1 MRRLRPLQGIQFR
14 LGLAR
19 IFFLL
24 LFLVVGGR
32 AFQLQVLQGERL
44 KRLGERQH
52 LKEWIVLPKRGAVFD
67 RAGEPLALS
76 LESQSVYVRP
86 HRIQDPQAVSRS
98 LAKILNLN
106 FTDVK
111 QKVMSDKPFVWIKR
125 QIGSPEA
132 EQIQALNADG
142 VGMFYEPNR
151 YYPQG
156 QLAGQLIGFVG
167 RDSEGLEGLELQYN
181 DYIRGETG
189 SSVTERDALGRRVL
203 VQGVEGL
210 QIPPGG
216 DIQLTLDTSI
226 QHLAEKELEA
236 SITKY
241 RGKAGVAIVVEPFT
255 GEVLALANYPSF
267 NPNNFSQQSAQ
278 QRRNRAVADSF
289 EPGSTF
295 KTILAAAALE
305 EEVVGKEDLFYCEM
319 GKYPYAGKIIH
330 DTHPYG
336 WLPFSKIL
344 QVSSNIGFT
353 KVAEK
358 LKKERYFK
366 YIEKF
371 GFGEGTGVDM
381 PGEVPGL
388 LRKVESWSAIDLAT
402 HAFGQG
408 ISATPMQMVMAY
420 AAIANGGFLMRPYVV
435 RRVTNPKGDVLLENQ
450 PHVVRRVISE
460 KTSRLLTAMLKE
472 VTNDGG
478 TGMMASVEGFEVAG
492 KTGTAQKADLAHGGY
507 ATKKRVGS
515 FIGFVPADDPRLVVL
530 VLVDEPE
537 VNVYGG
543 VVAAPVFRNI
553 ARGALRHLAVAPQKP
568 ELIPAAAG
576 QAEVPARRPA
586 KKENEWVADGSPT
599 AVPDFLGLSL
609 REAIEK
615 SRSMKVKVKMQ
626 GYGYVVKQSPVAGG
640 RWNEDGVVVLNL
652 QG

>member
-1 MRRLRPLQGIQFR
+1 MRRPFQANRFR
-14 LGLAR
+14 LVFAKILFA
-19 IFFLL
+19 I

-32 AFQLQVLQGERL
+32 AFQLQVLQGEKLR
-44 KRLGERQH
+44 RLGERQH
-52 LKEWIVLPKRGAVFD
+52 LTEWIVLPKRGAFLD

-76 LESQSVYVRP
+76 VESQSVYARP
-86 HRIQDPQAVSRS
+86 HRIQNADAASRN
-98 LAKILNLN
+98 LAKMLHLD
-106 FTDVK
+106 FAEVK
-111 QKVMSDKPFVWIKR
+111 QKITSEKPFVWIKR
-125 QIGSPEA
+125 QITPGEA
-132 EQIQALNADG
+132 EQIQAMNLDG
-142 VGMFYEPNR
+142 LGMFYEPNR

-156 QLAGQLIGFVG
+156 QVAGQVLGFVG

-189 SSVTERDALGRRVL
+189 SSVIERDALGRVVL

-216 DIQLTLDTSI
+216 DIHLTLDSAI
-226 QHLAEKELEA
+226 QHLAEKELESA
-236 SITKY
+236 IVKN
-241 RGKAGVAIVVEPFT
+241 RAKAGVAIVLEPFT

-267 NPNNFSQQSAQ
+267 NPNNFSKESAQ

-295 KTILAAAALE
+295 KTILAATALE
-305 EEVVGKEDLFYCEM
+305 EGVVGKEDLFYCEM

-336 WLPFSKIL
+336 WLPFYKIL

-358 LKKERYFK
+358 VKKERYFN

-371 GFGEGTGVDM
+371 GFGKITGIDA
-381 PGEVPGL
+381 PGEVSGL
-388 LRKVESWSAIDLAT
+388 LRNAASWSSIDLAT

-408 ISATPMQMVMAY
+408 ISATPIQMAMAY
-420 AAIANGGFLMRPYVV
+420 AAVANGGFLMRPYIV
-435 RRVTNPKGDVLLENQ
+435 RRVLSPAGDVLYENQ

-460 KTSRLLTAMLKE
+460 KTSRLLASMLKE
-472 VTNDGG
+472 VTNEGG
-478 TGMMASVEGFEVAG
+478 TGVMANVEGFEVAG

-507 ATKKRVGS
+507 AAKKRVAS

-553 ARGALRHLAVAPQKP
+553 ARGALRQLAVAPQKP
-568 ELIPAAAG
+568 DAMPSPGGRDEVPLRRAAAK
-576 QAEVPARRPA
+576 AI
-586 KKENEWVADGSPT
+586 ADGLDEGAST
-599 AVPDFLGLSL
+599 VPDFVGLSL
-609 REAIEK
+609 REALDKARAI
-615 SRSMKVKVKMQ
+615 RVRVKMQ
-626 GYGYVVKQSPVAGG
+626 GNGYVVKQTPAPGAPWSE
-640 RWNEDGVVVLNL
+640 NELLVLNL

>member
-1 MRRLRPLQGIQFR
+1 MRRSYKGIRFR
-14 LGLAR
+14 LGLAK
-19 IFFLL
+19 I
-24 LFLVVGGR
+24 LFIALVAIVGGR
-32 AFQLQVLQGERL
+32 AVHLQIWQGESF

-52 LKEWIVLPKRGAVFD
+52 LKEWIVLPKRGALLD

-76 LESQSVYVRP
+76 LESQSVYARP
-86 HRIQDPQAVSRS
+86 HRIQDAEAMSRS
-98 LAKILNLN
+98 LAQILSLDLN
-106 FTDVK
+106 EVR
-111 QKVMSDKPFVWIKR
+111 QKLQAAKPFVWIKR
-125 QIGSPEA
+125 QVSPAEA
-132 EQIQALNADG
+132 DRIQALNLEG
-142 VGMFYEPNR
+142 LGMFYEPNR

-156 QLAGQLIGFVG
+156 QLAGQVIGFVN

-189 SSVTERDALGRRVL
+189 SSLIERDALGRRVL

-216 DIQLTLDTSI
+216 DIHLTLDSSI

-236 SITKY
+236 TISKY
-241 RGKAGVAIVVEPFT
+241 RAKAGVAIVVEPFT
-255 GEVLALANYPSF
+255 GEVLAMANYPAF
-267 NPNNFSQQSAQ
+267 NPNNFSQETAQ
-278 QRRNRAVADSF
+278 QRRNRAVADGF

-295 KTILAAAALE
+295 KTVLAAAALE
-305 EEVVGKEDLFYCEM
+305 EGVVGKEDLFYCEM
-319 GKYPYAGKIIH
+319 GKYAYAGKIIH

-371 GFGEGTGVDM
+371 GFGQMTGIDL

-388 LRKVESWSAIDLAT
+388 LRKAETWSAVDLAT

-408 ISATPMQMVMAY
+408 ISTTPMQLAMAY
-420 AAIANGGFLMRPYVV
+420 AAVANGGFLMKPYVV
-435 RRVTNPKGDVLLENQ
+435 RRVLSPKGEVLVENQ

-460 KTSRLLTAMLKE
+460 KTAHLLASMLKE
-472 VTNDGG
+472 VTNAGG
-478 TGMMASVEGFEVAG
+478 TGTMASVEGFEVAG

-507 ATKKRVGS
+507 AARKRVGS
-515 FIGFVPADDPRLVVL
+515 FVGFVPAEDPRLVVL

-568 ELIPAAAG
+568 DALPSPVAQAGIPI
-576 QAEVPARRPA
+576 RPPP
-586 KKENEWVADGSPT
+586 KKENNGAFGAGSDS
-599 AVPDFLGLSL
+599 VPDFVGLSL
-609 REAIEK
+609 REAVEK
-615 SRSMKVKVKMQ
+615 ARSMNVKVQMH
-626 GYGYVVKQSPVAGG
+626 GNGYVVKQAPAPGR
-640 RWNEDGVVVLNL
+640 RWNEEGVLVLNL

>member
-1 MRRLRPLQGIQFR
+1 LR
-14 LGLAR
+14 LGVAKV
-19 IFFLL
+19 FLML
-24 LFLVVGGR
+24 LFAVVAGR
-32 AFQLQVLQGERL
+32 AFQLQVLQGEKL

-52 LKEWIVLPKRGAVFD
+52 LKEWIVLPKRGAVMD
-67 RAGEPLALS
+67 RTGEPLALS
-76 LESQSVYVRP
+76 LEAQSVYARP
-86 HRIQDPQAVSRS
+86 HRIHDPETVSRS
-98 LAKILNLN
+98 LAKILNL
-106 FTDVK
+106 DVVEVN
-111 QKVMSDKPFVWIKR
+111 QKMTSDKPFVWIKR
-125 QIGSPEA
+125 QIGPQEA
-132 EQIQALNADG
+132 EQIQALSADG

-156 QLAGQLIGFVG
+156 QLAGQVLGFVG
-167 RDSEGLEGLELQYN
+167 RDSEGLEGLELHYN
-181 DYIRGETG
+181 DYIRGEAG
-189 SSVTERDALGRRVL
+189 SSVIERDALGRRVL

-216 DIQLTLDTSI
+216 DIHLTLDTSV

-236 SITKY
+236 TISKY
-241 RGKAGVAIVVEPFT
+241 RAKAGVAIVVEPFT

-267 NPNNFSQQSAQ
+267 NPNNFSKQSSQ

-305 EEVVGKEDLFYCEM
+305 EGVVGREDLFYCEM
-319 GKYPYAGKIIH
+319 GKYSYAGKTVH

-358 LKKERYFK
+358 LKKDRYFK

-371 GFGEGTGVDM
+371 GFGQPTGIDV

-388 LRKVESWSAIDLAT
+388 LRKPESWSAIDLAT

-435 RRVTNPKGDVLLENQ
+435 RRVVGSQGEVLLENQ

-460 KTSRLLTAMLKE
+460 KTARLLASMLKE
-472 VTNDGG
+472 VTNEGG
-478 TGMMASVEGFEVAG
+478 TGVMASVEGFEVAG

-507 ATKKRVGS
+507 AASKRVGS
-515 FIGFVPADDPRLVVL
+515 FVGFVPADAPKLVAL

-553 ARGALRHLAVAPQKP
+553 AQGALRHLAVAPQKP
-568 ELIPAAAG
+568 DLLPTTVG
-576 QAEVPARRPA
+576 QAELPVRRAP
-586 KKENEWVADGSPT
+586 KKEAEIPTDGVAAP
-599 AVPDFLGLSL
+599 VPDFVGLSL
-609 REAIEK
+609 REAVEK
-615 SRSMKVKVKMQ
+615 ARAMRVKVKMR
-626 GYGYVVKQSPVAGG
+626 GNGYVVRQSPAPGG
-640 RWNEDGVVVLNL
+640 RWNQEEILVLNL